1 MILAGWGLSGPH
13 PRPHA
18 ESPCHRWSFPVL
30 SHLEANRFMMFTH
43 KFSAV
48 ALCGLAAVLSGCGGE
63 SVDEK
68 FFRDNEH
75 AVKQHMDDV
84 AAEEMVQHKK
94 MLAEEKAK
102 PKPSRR
108 EE

>member
-1 MILAGWGLSGPH
+1 MLPSSSNGTATLPTLIPLS
-13 PRPHA
+13 
-18 ESPCHRWSFPVL
+18 SSSVL
-30 SHLEANRFMMFTH
+30 SHLEPKRFLMCIDKLSVVVVCLFT
-43 KFSAV
+43 
-48 ALCGLAAVLSGCGGE
+48 AVLSGCAGE

-102 PKPSRR
+102 PKPARS